1 MSQIALPL
9 DWPADETDADF
20 LVSDSNAAAVN
31 HLERVSTWPVWATV
45 LTGPRKSGRS
55 LLGRIFALKSGGTL
69 IDNALDHP
77 EDKIFHAWNAAQEIR
92 RPLLI
97 ITDRAPG
104 EWSPRLPDLR
114 SRLAATPVIRLGEP
128 DDRLIDML
136 IEKQLAARGIMTK
149 AEFRAY
155 AVARI
160 ERSFVAVHRFID
172 LIDQAALARRAK
184 IAIPLA
190 REVLAQMGVIDESPI
205 AG

>member
-20 LVSDSNAAAVN
+20 LVSASNAAAVA
-31 HLERVSTWPVWATV
+31 HLERVSTWPVRATV

-55 LLGRIFALKSGGTL
+55 LLGRIFALKSNGSL
-69 IDNALDHP
+69 LDNAMEQP
-77 EDKIFHAWNAAQEIR
+77 EEKIFHAWNAAQEVR

-97 ITDRAPG
+97 ISDCAPG
-104 EWSPRLPDLR
+104 EWKPRLADLR

-128 DDRLIDML
+128 DDKLIDML
-136 IEKQLAARGIMTK
+136 IERLLGARGIATR
-149 AEFRAY
+149 AEFRAFV
-155 AVARI
+155 VARI
-160 ERSFVAVHRFID
+160 ERNFVAVLRFVD
-172 LIDQAALARRAK
+172 MVDQAALARRTK

-190 REVLAQMGVIDESPI
+190 RQVLAEMGVIDESSF